1 MTASKLR
8 DDLGPPAGAIAAG
21 LAALYLGL
29 TVSGYDG
36 IAALVAMY
44 HGSLGS
50 KDAIVSALLPRAV
63 PLILIG
69 LGLGVS
75 FRAGALNMGAEGQFY
90 AGAIAATWAAL
101 SLGSW
106 SRLAAV
112 PLVLIAGM
120 VAGLLWALVPT
131 LLRLRF
137 GVLEVI
143 STLLLNFVAEGLVS
157 WMVQGPMQEST
168 HIYPQSDPIP
178 AAARLPVLPGA
189 RLHLGLA
196 VALLLAGGLWLVGRR
211 TLVGF
216 QLRAAGANPL
226 ATRVIGGVD
235 TRRLFA
241 MALLGSAALAG
252 LAGAGEIAGTTF
264 ALFQNLSPGYGFTAI
279 AVALLARLD
288 PLATVLTGLLF
299 AAIEAG
305 ASAMQR
311 EAGVPAVAAYMAEA
325 TITIV
330 VLLADAARRRRT
342 TAIEA

>member
-1 MTASKLR
+1 VNTSKLR
-8 DDLGPPAGAIAAG
+8 DDLGAPAIAITAG
-21 LAALYLGL
+21 LVALFLGL
-29 TVSGYDG
+29 TISGYDG
-36 IAALVAMY
+36 MAALVATY
-44 HGSLGS
+44 DGGLGS
-50 KDAIVSALLPRAV
+50 KDALVSALLPRAV

-69 LGLGVS
+69 LGIGVS
-75 FRAGALNMGAEGQFY
+75 FRAGALNIGAEGQFY

-106 SRLAAV
+106 PRVAAV
-112 PLVLIAGM
+112 PLVLVAGM

-131 LLRLRF
+131 LLRLQF

-143 STLLLNFVAEGLVS
+143 STLLLNFVAEALVS
-157 WMVQGPMQEST
+157 WMVQGPLQEST

-178 AAARLPVLPGA
+178 ASARLPALPGA
-189 RLHLGLA
+189 RLHVGMA
-196 VALLLAGGLWLVGRR
+196 VALLLAGALWLVGRR

-216 QLRAAGANPL
+216 QLRASGANPL

-241 MALLGSAALAG
+241 VALLGSGALAG
-252 LAGAGEIAGTTF
+252 MAGAGEIAGTTF
-264 ALFQNLSPGYGFTAI
+264 ALFQNLSPGYGFTGI

-305 ASAMQR
+305 ASSMQR

-342 TAIEA
+342 TTIET